1 VVCVNLFGRKSSLG
15 EKGGDGGAWCFLKQP
30 RHRGTV
36 GGGGWPTVAGG
47 ARCRG
52 DRGPAVTQGDGMAS
66 VRQGT
71 QSG

>member
-1 VVCVNLFGRKSSLG
+1 VEQL
-15 EKGGDGGAWCFLKQP
+15 
-30 RHRGTV
+30 